1 MAWALVAYAHKG
13 KGGSRSMGIPN
24 GGYSINAIGG
34 DKLCLI
40 NDNQP
45 KIKYRYN

>member
-1 MAWALVAYAHKG
+1 M
-13 KGGSRSMGIPN
+13 
-24 GGYSINAIGG
+24 GG

-45 KIKYRYN
+45 KIKYRYNQVIVIKAKIIDTNQEYKGLFFKSEKLE